1 MSLPEFD
8 VTDQKVLV
16 VGAGR
21 GIGKGIALAFAEAGA
36 DIAVTAL
43 SSSGVNQVAKE
54 IQEMGRAAF
63 PVTGD
68 ATKAADMDRI
78 VQETLDK
85 FGHVDTIVNCVG
97 DAIRKPVVTLPG
109 SSSIGMTEEEW
120 HFIVDINLTEAYQGC
135 HAIGPHMLERRQ
147 GSVINITGWAAFR
160 GRPESAAY
168 DAAKAGIMRF
178 TECLAQEWAPF
189 GIRANAIAP
198 GSFPDPDQMS
208 EEAYQQRQDV
218 AKGQIPLGRTGH
230 LKEIGYL
237 SVFLSSPAAAYVTGQ
252 TWAVDGG
259 ISIKHP

>member
-85 FGHVDTIVNCVG
+85 FGHVDTLVNCVG

-198 GSFPDPDQMS
+198 GSFPDPEQMS
-208 EEAYQQRQDV
+208 EEAYQQRQDA

>member
-8 VTDQKVLV
+8 VTGQKILV

-43 SSSGVNQVAKE
+43 SASGVNQVAKE
-54 IQEMGRAAF
+54 IEEMGRAAF

-68 ATKAADMDRI
+68 ATKAVDMDRI

-85 FGHVDTIVNCVG
+85 FGHVDCLVNCVG

-120 HFIVDINLTEAYQGC
+120 RFIVDINLNESYQGC
-135 HAIGPHMLERRQ
+135 HDIGPHLLERRQ

-168 DAAKAGIMRF
+168 DAAKAGVMRF

-198 GSFPDPDQMS
+198 GSFPDPAQMS
-208 EEAYQQRQDV
+208 QEAYQQRQDA
-218 AKGQIPLGRTGH
+218 AKGQIPLGRTGR

-237 SVFLSSPAAAYVTGQ
+237 SVFLASPAAAYVTGQ

-259 ISIKHP
+259 ISIKQP

>member
-8 VTDQKVLV
+8 VTGQKILV

-43 SSSGVNQVAKE
+43 SAAGVNQVAKE

-68 ATKAADMDRI
+68 ATKAVDMDRI

-85 FGHVDTIVNCVG
+85 FGHVDTLVNCVG

-120 HFIVDINLTEAYQGC
+120 RFIVDINLTEAYQGC

-208 EEAYQQRQDV
+208 EEAYQQRQDA
-218 AKGQIPLGRTGH
+218 AKGQIPLGRTGR

-237 SVFLSSPAAAYVTGQ
+237 SVFLASPAAAYVTGQ

>member
-8 VTDQKVLV
+8 VTGQKILV

-43 SSSGVNQVAKE
+43 SASGVNQVAKE

-208 EEAYQQRQDV
+208 EEAYQQRQDA

>member
-208 EEAYQQRQDV
+208 EEAYQQRQDA

>member
-8 VTDQKVLV
+8 VTGQKVLV

-43 SSSGVNQVAKE
+43 SSSGVNQVAKD

-78 VQETLDK
+78 VQGTLDK

-208 EEAYQQRQDV
+208 EEAYQQRQDA

>member
-1 MSLPEFD
+1 MSLPQFD
-8 VTDQKVLV
+8 VTDQKVIV

-36 DIAVTAL
+36 DIAITGL
-43 SSSGVNQVAKE
+43 TSTGVNQVAKE
-54 IQEMGRAAF
+54 IEKLGRTAL

-68 ATKAADMDRI
+68 ATKAADMDRF
-78 VQETLDK
+78 VQKTIDK
-85 FGHVDTIVNCVG
+85 FGHVDTLVNCVG

-135 HAIGPHMLERRQ
+135 HAIGPHLLERKQ

-168 DAAKAGIMRF
+168 DASKAGIMRF

-198 GSFPDPDQMS
+198 GSFPDPEQMS
-208 EEAYQQRQDV
+208 EEAYQQRQET

-230 LKEIGYL
+230 LKEVGYL
-237 SVFLSSPAAAYVTGQ
+237 SVFLASPAAAYVTGQ

>member
-208 EEAYQQRQDV
+208 EEAYQQRQDA
-218 AKGQIPLGRTGH
+218 AKGQIPLGSTGH

-237 SVFLSSPAAAYVTGQ
+237 SVFLSSPAAAYVTGL

>member
-109 SSSIGMTEEEW
+109 SSCIGMTEEEW
-120 HFIVDINLTEAYQGC
+120 QFIVDINLTEAYQGC

-208 EEAYQQRQDV
+208 EEAYQQRQDA

>member
-8 VTDQKVLV
+8 VTGQKILV

-43 SSSGVNQVAKE
+43 SASGVNQVAKE

-68 ATKAADMDRI
+68 ATKAVDMDRI

-85 FGHVDTIVNCVG
+85 FGHVDTLVNCVG

-120 HFIVDINLTEAYQGC
+120 RFIVDINLTEAYQGC
-135 HAIGPHMLERRQ
+135 HAIGPHLLERRQ

-168 DAAKAGIMRF
+168 DAAKTGVMRF

-208 EEAYQQRQDV
+208 EEAYQQRQDA
-218 AKGQIPLGRTGH
+218 AKGQIPLGRTGR
-230 LKEIGYL
+230 LKDIGYL
-237 SVFLSSPAAAYVTGQ
+237 SVFLASPAAAYVTGQ

>member
-8 VTDQKVLV
+8 VTGQKILV

-43 SSSGVNQVAKE
+43 SAAGVNQVAKE

-68 ATKAADMDRI
+68 ATKAVDMDRI

-85 FGHVDTIVNCVG
+85 FGHVDTLVNCVG

-120 HFIVDINLTEAYQGC
+120 RFIVDINLTEAYQGC
-135 HAIGPHMLERRQ
+135 HAIGPHLLERRQ

-160 GRPESAAY
+160 GSPESAAY
-168 DAAKAGIMRF
+168 DAAKTGVMRF

-208 EEAYQQRQDV
+208 EEAYQQRQDA
-218 AKGQIPLGRTGH
+218 AKGQIPLGRTGR

-237 SVFLSSPAAAYVTGQ
+237 SVFLASPAAAYVTGQ

>member
-147 GSVINITGWAAFR
+147 GAVINITGWAAFR

-208 EEAYQQRQDV
+208 EEAYQQRQDA